1 MSSHS
6 TSLGCLPAEDGTLI
20 HRDDAVEESH
30 AAVTGVSA
38 QSSIMSITTSN
49 SDRKDTFDAANSPS
63 LRRHGTML
71 SLSTHYSESSF
82 GSPTEL
88 SGTTIARSVSSAGM
102 ITGHGGVYC
111 GYQKDGFSTSIARER
126 RKRLQQ
132 ERLSR
137 AVRHREKAPET
148 VSNPVPEPGS
158 PEKLAR
164 AQVVPVTKIDG
175 KALEAD
181 ERMQKLG
188 TTAQQRAAS
197 TEATARLIRH
207 AKEILNA
214 SKADIMR
221 LKKGQEETER
231 GDGPVPQRRHTTGVL
246 SRTVAARL
254 QSKRATVDGSEQ
266 VHGAASNLGSVS
278 KPAERIQEL
287 MAQFDRE
294 IKARVEANIKE
305 QRRQRQGINFS
316 VPYVLR
322 RPKDSNISQNKPAD
336 QAPRPNMTEQDPALS
351 TNVTI
356 VAREEEPIVGC
367 EVMTA
372 GRLSTGLEDTH
383 EQVSYFNHTT
393 PVEDEPSAELDFS
406 ISGSYDVERVIP
418 EHAAVAQ
425 MVPVRKARLVKVA
438 PRPVS
443 VHHGQSE
450 AGTSRGS
457 SRSQSSQMDLPR
469 LPNRT
474 PSKSHLI
481 VGQNDRV
488 SSPRPGLSTWEMK
501 LAQSLQ
507 PEDFVVSTNPGAEWL
522 EETDRNHARP
532 TSPFQRPSG
541 ALSCRLE
548 EQFKDRLEEEGKAVE
563 KKELE
568 QKDED
573 DISLFSVD
581 GATNTEGVAS
591 PAVPLFN
598 MPNRPFLYHP
608 EPDEEC
614 PSLTTD
620 DDQDR
625 RTEEARLGSQDVTP
639 LTPSP
644 PFQFERGLVKT
655 EDSMSETQSW
665 LTSAEDARSNL
676 APSGASATG
685 NVTRTTTRGN
695 KVHVNVEIESDGFS
709 AIGDSLYSG
718 EAGEV
723 YDGYKRTPWI

>member
-1 MSSHS
+1 MSTHS
-6 TSLGCLPAEDGTLI
+6 TSLGSLPAEDDTLI
-20 HRDDAVEESH
+20 RRDDAVEKSQ

-38 QSSIMSITTSN
+38 QSSTMSMTTSD
-49 SDRKDTFDAANSPS
+49 SDRKDTFDATNSPS
-63 LRRHGTML
+63 LRRHGTVL

-82 GSPTEL
+82 GSHTEL

-102 ITGHGGVYC
+102 ISGYYGGVYR
-111 GYQKDGFSTSIARER
+111 GYQKDGSGTSIARER

-132 ERLSR
+132 ERLNR
-137 AVRHREKAPET
+137 AVRHKEKAPET
-148 VSNPVPEPGS
+148 VSDPVPEPGN
-158 PEKLAR
+158 PEKLTGT
-164 AQVVPVTKIDG
+164 QVVPITKIDG
-175 KALEAD
+175 KALEGD
-181 ERMQKLG
+181 ERMHKLG

-197 TEATARLIRH
+197 TEATARMIRH

-214 SKADIMR
+214 SKADITR

-246 SRTVAARL
+246 SQTMAARL

-278 KPAERIQEL
+278 KPVGRIQEL

-294 IKARVEANIKE
+294 IKARVEANIQE
-305 QRRQRQGINFS
+305 QRRQKQGINFS
-316 VPYVLR
+316 TPYVLR
-322 RPKDSNISQNKPAD
+322 KPKDPNISQNKLAD
-336 QAPRPNMTEQDPALS
+336 QAPRPKMTEQDPALS
-351 TNVTI
+351 TSEAI
-356 VAREEEPIVGC
+356 AAHEEEPIVGC
-367 EVMTA
+367 EVMTT
-372 GRLSTGLEDTH
+372 GRLSTGLEDTY
-383 EQVSYFNHTT
+383 EQVDYLNHANS
-393 PVEDEPSAELDFS
+393 VEDESSAGFDFAT
-406 ISGSYDVERVIP
+406 SGSYDVERVIP
-418 EHAAVAQ
+418 EHAVIAQ
-425 MVPVRKARLVKVA
+425 MVPIRKARLVKVA

-443 VHHGQSE
+443 VHHGHSE
-450 AGTSRGS
+450 GGTFRGS
-457 SRSQSSQMDLPR
+457 SRSHSSQIGLPR
-469 LPNRT
+469 LPNRN
-474 PSKSHLI
+474 PSESHLV
-481 VGQNDRV
+481 VGQNERV
-488 SSPRPGLSTWEMK
+488 SLPRPGLSTWEMK

-507 PEDFVVSTNPGAEWL
+507 PEDFIVGTNPGEEWL
-522 EETDRNHARP
+522 EEADRCHPRP

-548 EQFKDRLEEEGKAVE
+548 EQFKERLEEEEKEVE
-563 KKELE
+563 HKEEE
-568 QKDED
+568 QKEED
-573 DISLFSVD
+573 NISVFSVD

-608 EPDEEC
+608 EQDDEC

-644 PFQFERGLVKT
+644 PFQLERGFVKT

-665 LTSAEDARSNL
+665 LTSAEDARSSL

-685 NVTRTTTRGN
+685 NGTQTTTRAN
-695 KVHVNVEIESDGFS
+695 KVHVDVEVEGDGFS
-709 AIGDSLYSG
+709 AIGNNLYSG
-718 EAGEV
+718 EV
-723 YDGYKRTPWI
+723 CDGYKRTPWI